1 MACPTRGVRE
11 FQMPNTSLTSV
22 KMGDQEATRGK
33 VSGAFFLFLRMK
45 ENECVCSGQE
55 TVKESNSRS
64 DL

>member
-33 VSGAFFLFLRMK
+33 VSCAFFCF
-45 ENECVCSGQE
+45 SGRKKMNVFVQDRK